1 MDLLIRKIFFEDC
14 DSGHRDAPQGIKMR
28 LWCHKIRFGDLHNAL
43 TDYFV
48 DKNIK
53 YKPICYSL
61 EQLVI
66 SLSLGVLAV
75 LKTYKNNDE
84 QEMMLDNY
92 IRQLHTVITTTNYNK
107 QSIFSCISVKTN
119 DHDDLYKNIFDIKK
133 VNQYHIAD
141 LFYND
146 DTYTN
151 YDYVERIIK
160 IIFNR
165 YTDNYITTLSLITF
179 AFTNMIN
186 ELDDRIELLT
196 IFINELINL
205 DIFSDENNLIDNTNY
220 RGYIE
225 Y

>member
-1 MDLLIRKIFFEDC
+1 MELLIRKIFFEHS
-14 DSGHRDAPQGIKMR
+14 DSGSGY
-28 LWCHKIRFGDLHNAL
+28 KIRYGDLHNAL

-53 YKPICYSL
+53 YKPICSSL
-61 EQLVI
+61 EQLII

-75 LKTYKNNDE
+75 LKTYKNNDK
-84 QEMMLDNY
+84 QEMMVDNY
-92 IRQLHTVITTTNYNK
+92 IRQLYTVFTICNYNK
-107 QSIFSCISVKTN
+107 HSIFSCISVKTN
-119 DHDDLYKNIFDIKK
+119 DHDDKYKNIFDIKK

-141 LFYND
+141 IFYND

-151 YDYVERIIK
+151 YDYVERIIS

-165 YTDNYITTLSLITF
+165 YTYTDDYITTLSLITF

-205 DIFSDENNLIDNTNY
+205 DTFSDEHNLIDNTNY